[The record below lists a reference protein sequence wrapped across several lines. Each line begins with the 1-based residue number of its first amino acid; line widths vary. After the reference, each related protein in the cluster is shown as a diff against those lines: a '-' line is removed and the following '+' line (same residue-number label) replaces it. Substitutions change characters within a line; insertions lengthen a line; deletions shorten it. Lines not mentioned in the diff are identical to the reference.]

1 MPKVSYNILTGLVK
15 RHTLPLIK
23 AGLLGCLLLMLALS
37 IQAQDVIH
45 ISTENTSLVLSGKK
59 GEKLLFHYYGS
70 SISQPEDVV
79 VLTEG
84 IEYYQGFGIRSE
96 HRTDFRVTHSDGNLS
111 TQLLVESIEQTT
123 EGEIQKTIIGLK
135 DPQYPFFVTIS
146 LEAYRQNDLIAQH
159 TKYTHQESGELTLFD
174 YTSAHIPI
182 MADRYYLTHF
192 FGDWKNEFQMKEIEL
207 TQGSKVLESVSGTMT
222 TRYQNPSFL
231 ISLDQEVRE
240 DSGEVIG
247 GHLAWPGNWK
257 LDFQIDDKEQ
267 LHIRAGINPYASEY
281 RLSPNTTFTTPKLL
295 ISYSNQGKGHI
306 SRNFHAWARQY
317 GIRHG
322 DQLNRTL
329 LNSWEGVKFN
339 FDQEKVINQI
349 EKSAQLGA
357 ELYVLDDGWFGN
369 KYPRNTDK
377 VGLGDWQVN
386 KKKLPG
392 GLKALTYA
400 AKQSELGFG
409 IWVETEM
416 VNPKSELFEQ
426 HPEWVIKQPN
436 RELELWRYQ
445 AVLDLTNPEVQD
457 FVVNSVN
464 EVLKNQDI
472 SYVKWDSNR
481 PIFNPGSTYLPADR
495 QSHLFI
501 EYNRALLDIFKRV
514 SKANPNVT
522 FQVCSSGGNRV
533 DYGSLQYFDEFW
545 TSDNTDP
552 VQRIFMQWGTSHFF
566 PAMAMASHATKS
578 PNKQTGRATSL
589 KFRFDVAMSGRLG
602 LEFDPTEISDEDMK
616 YIRQCMEQYGR
627 IRPTI
632 QKGLLYRLVSPYE
645 KNYAALMYVSED
657 QKQAVVFGWQW
668 HKHIQEYYGN
678 IKLKGLSET
687 NSYEVTEINLAD
699 GDESYFIENGKSIKG
714 DYLMSKG
721 ISNMFNKANRRAR
734 RIENDSF
741 VLLLEKVQNEE

>member
-1 MPKVSYNILTGLVK
+1 MLTEKMKLN
-15 RHTLPLIK
+15 TQNTIK
-23 AGLLGCLLLMLALS
+23 AVCLNCLLLILAL
-37 IQAQDVIH
+37 QTHAQEFTH
-45 ISTENTSLVLSGKK
+45 IFTENTSLILSGQK
-59 GEKLLFHYYGS
+59 GEKLLFHHYGS
-70 SISQPEDVV
+70 KISTPLEFA
-79 VLTEG
+79 TASEG

-96 HRTDFRVTHSDGNLS
+96 YRTDFNVTHSDGNLS
-111 TQLLVESIEQTT
+111 TQLLVESIDQTT
-123 EGEIQKTIIGLK
+123 EGEIQKTIIDLK
-135 DPQYPFFVTIS
+135 DPQYPFFVTIT
-146 LEAYRQNDLIAQH
+146 LEAYQKHDLIAQH
-159 TKYTHQESGELTLFD
+159 VTYTHQESGEVTLFD
-174 YTSAHIPI
+174 YASAHIPV

-192 FGDWKNEFQMKEIEL
+192 FGDWKNEMQMKEIEL

-231 ISLDQEVRE
+231 VSLDESVRE
-240 DSGEVIG
+240 DAGEVIG

-257 LDFQIDDKEQ
+257 LDFQVDDQEK
-267 LHIRAGINPYASEY
+267 LHIRAGMNPYASQY
-281 RLSPNTTFTTPKLL
+281 HLSPNQTFTTPKLL
-295 ISYSNQGKGHI
+295 LTYSDRGKGQI
-306 SRNFHAWARQY
+306 SRNFHAWARAY
-317 GIRHG
+317 GIRNG

-369 KYPRNTDK
+369 KHPRNNDK
-377 VGLGDWQVN
+377 AALGDWQVN

-392 GLKALTYA
+392 GLKALTKA
-400 AKQSELGFG
+400 AKQSELDFG

-416 VNPKSELFEQ
+416 VNPKSELFEE

-436 RELELWRYQ
+436 RELELWRHQ
-445 AVLDLTNPEVQD
+445 AVLDLTNHEVQD

-464 EVLKNQDI
+464 DVLKNKDI

-481 PIFNPGSTYLPADR
+481 PIFNPGSSYLPADR

-514 SKANPNVT
+514 SEANPNVT

-552 VQRIFMQWGTSHFF
+552 VQRVFMQWGTSHFF

-602 LEFDPTEISDEDMK
+602 LEFDPTEVSDADMK
-616 YIRQCMEQYGR
+616 YIQQCMEQYEQ

-632 QKGLLYRLVSPYE
+632 QKGHLYRLVSPYD
-645 KNYAALMYVSED
+645 KNYASLMYVSED

-678 IKLKGLSET
+678 IKLKGLDPTAKYQVS
-687 NSYEVTEINLAD
+687 EINIPT
-699 GDESYFIENGKSIKG
+699 GDQSYFQENGKAFGG
-714 DYLMSKG
+714 DYLMGKG
-721 ISNMFNKANRRAR
+721 ISNNFNKINKRTREV
-734 RIENDSF
+734 ENDSF
-741 VLLLEKVQNEE
+741 VLVLDKTQ